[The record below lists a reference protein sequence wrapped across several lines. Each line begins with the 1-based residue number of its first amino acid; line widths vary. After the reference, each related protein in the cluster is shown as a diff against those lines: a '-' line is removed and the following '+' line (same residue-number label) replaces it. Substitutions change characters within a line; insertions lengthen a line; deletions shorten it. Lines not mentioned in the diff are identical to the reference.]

1 MSISNG
7 LSAAYGLARVGFGI
21 FASSSPKTVGRTWVG
36 ADADRPR
43 VEVLLRALGLRD
55 IAVGAG
61 ITEAALRGDATNWLA
76 VAMLCDLGDMSATL
90 IGRKQLD
97 QQAAIMTAVFT
108 GGGALAAAILLLAE
122 RSEI

>member
-21 FASSSPKTVGRTWVG
+21 FAASSPKTVGRTWIG

-43 VEVLLRALGLRD
+43 VEVLLRALGFRD
-55 IAVGAG
+55 IALGAG
-61 ITEAALRGDATNWLA
+61 ITEGALRGNATGWLA

-90 IGRKQLD
+90 IGRKNLD
-97 QQAAIMTAVFT
+97 QQEAIITAALTS
-108 GGGALAAAILLLAE
+108 GGAIAAAILLLAE